1 MNAMSP
7 GDGFLEH
14 RNNRFYQGLVGLV
27 AQPMQ
32 GAAKGGLS
40 GFIKGVGRGMVGVVA
55 KSATGVFDAA
65 AKVSQGYV
73 DVWGVT
79 GCSSTPTITS

>member
-1 MNAMSP
+1 
-7 GDGFLEH
+7 
-14 RNNRFYQGLVGLV
+14 
-27 AQPMQ
+27 MQ

-65 AKVSQGYV
+65 AKVSQGYAYVGNMLCVKPVLAQRQQRFVFGV
-73 DVWGVT
+73 DGEFMSTV
-79 GCSSTPTITS
+79 SSVRCASPVVL